1 MTTSRQL
8 PPRRHADRRLVHR
21 LGDELD
27 PADPVAP
34 PECDD
39 LCAARPR
46 LPEEVAAVLAQERPG
61 VEGVG
66 VEPQVA
72 DRRPLQDLQRLEGRQ
87 HLGLVGVGVA
97 GSGRE
102 DLEGRMAGGD
112 RAELVVGGVGAH
124 ALEEHADLNLPALE
138 VGPQHRDLLVV
149 AELARPEVLDLLADP
164 ELPRA
169 GHAQV
174 AHPLRFAAGSH
185 EVALALVLEQVDRR
199 RTPLAAGATP
209 DGEHP
214 RAQHAH
220 TAAGQEGDG
229 GVEDFAGEPAGGAVV
244 RSHRP
249 IVASRRSGEGP
260 RQLRSVS
267 STTLIWTWSIMKS
280 STQPRNCRRF
290 VSSSAGVSTARKR
303 SSPSGSIGPA
313 KSEVTSSRQVSSCA
327 ATISA
332 RVWPP
337 SPPLVLADTTTSIS
351 CPTTCSWVESVA
363 SRSAS
368 TPTTPA
374 PRPTAPRAIR
384 PGDSFTDGRRAA
396 AAGGS
401 GRRWRPA
408 PPGRGP

>member
-1 MTTSRQL
+1 MLRTSAL
-8 PPRRHADRRLVHR
+8 CRLR
-21 LGDELD
+21 S
-27 PADPVAP
+27 
-34 PECDD
+34 
-39 LCAARPR
+39 
-46 LPEEVAAVLAQERPG
+46 
-61 VEGVG
+61 
-66 VEPQVA
+66 
-72 DRRPLQDLQRLEGRQ
+72 
-87 HLGLVGVGVA
+87 
-97 GSGRE
+97 GSGLPNVNDWLLRWLSGTNRSSPPPGRRRTVTRALPACGTGTRDGSRGRE
-102 DLEGRMAGGD
+102 HLEGRMAGGD

-124 ALEEHADLNLPALE
+124 ALEEHADLDVPALE
-138 VGPQHRDLLVV
+138 VGPQHRDLLVLG
-149 AELARPEVLDLLADP
+149 ELTRPEVLDLLADP

-174 AHPLRFAAGSH
+174 AHPLRFAARSD

-220 TAAGQEGDG
+220 TAAGQERDG
-229 GVEDFAGEPAGGAVV
+229 GVEHVAGEPTGGAVMG
-244 RSHRP
+244 SHHP
-249 IVASRRSGEGP
+249 IVTSRRSGGGP

-327 ATISA
+327 STISA

-337 SPPLVLADTTTSIS
+337 SPPLVLADTTTFIS
-351 CPTTCSWVESVA
+351 CSTTCSWVERVA
-363 SRSAS
+363 SRS
-368 TPTTPA
+368 
-374 PRPTAPRAIR
+374 RPP
-384 PGDSFTDGRRAA
+384 DG
-396 AAGGS
+396 
-401 GRRWRPA
+401 
-408 PPGRGP
+408 